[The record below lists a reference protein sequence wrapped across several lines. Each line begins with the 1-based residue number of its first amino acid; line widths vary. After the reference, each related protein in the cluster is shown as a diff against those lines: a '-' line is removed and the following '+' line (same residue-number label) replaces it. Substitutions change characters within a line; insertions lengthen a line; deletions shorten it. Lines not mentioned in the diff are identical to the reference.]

1 MKKYSKEELMNT
13 NGSQL
18 LDFKEILSKK
28 MQFYDSKPVTT
39 TKGEIISNLNIA
51 KDAIIENLE
60 TLMERDNK
68 INIMVQKSENLIDFS
83 NKISAI
89 TGEIKKREYERKN
102 RYVIVVI
109 SLFIIIL
116 ILIYIFAF

>member
-1 MKKYSKEELMNT
+1 LKKYSKEELMNT

-28 MQFYDSKPVTT
+28 MQFYDSNPVTT
-39 TKGEIISNLNIA
+39 TKGEIISNL
-51 KDAIIENLE
+51 NLE

-83 NKISAI
+83 NNDK
-89 TGEIKKREYERKN
+89 
-102 RYVIVVI
+102 
-109 SLFIIIL
+109 
-116 ILIYIFAF
+116 

>member
-1 MKKYSKEELMNT
+1 MNT

-28 MQFYDSKPVTT
+28 MQFYDSNPVTT

-83 NKISAI
+83 NNDK
-89 TGEIKKREYERKN
+89 
-102 RYVIVVI
+102 
-109 SLFIIIL
+109 
-116 ILIYIFAF
+116 